1 MVLGMLHVTI
11 YVFLI
16 LAVNVG
22 FAHVPP
28 VVLPSGD
35 LWPPM
40 SLVVG
45 FIFVVRDFAQRR
57 VGHHILW
64 AMLIGCVLSWYFATP
79 ALALASAVAFALGE
93 LADWAVFTFTKKPF
107 EKRIVYSSLIGV
119 PLDTLAFLTLIGMAT
134 PISFVGMV
142 LSKLVGV
149 AVVYMLIKRRSHIV
163 KI

>member
-1 MVLGMLHVTI
+1 MVLGMLHVITYI
-11 YVFLI
+11 LLI

-22 FAHVPP
+22 FAYMPP

-79 ALALASAVAFALGE
+79 TLAMASAVAFALGE

-107 EKRIVYSSLIGV
+107 EKRIIYSSLIGV
-119 PLDTLAFLTLIGMAT
+119 PLDTLAFLTLIDMAT
-134 PISFVGMV
+134 PISFACMV

-149 AVVYMLIKRRSHIV
+149 VVVYMLIKKRKSMIN
-163 KI
+163 I